1 MLRMNPQRL
10 RRLGNPY
17 VCASC
22 RSCLSAP
29 CSLRPSLFQSTVLVN
44 DRGYTK
50 SANTSTARG
59 ESAAANTKS
68 SNETTEKPTRAKSA
82 RLRRQKPPSQKKK
95 QDRAATSKKSTSPKP
110 PSTTT
115 EEPAA
120 GSEVIRQVF
129 ESLKNLED
137 SYASINTRLSHVQKG
152 AQNVTVTGAHGDPG
166 NASKTLDLDVF
177 VRRQTSKLGGR
188 LKTIR
193 GTLDVLK
200 SVLNS
205 QQIPLDHLAKRP
217 TATDSSPKTVK
228 THTTGEPAPPT
239 SDAQPGEA
247 KADSKPVIR
256 KIEGERRYAPKDG
269 SPKPRKSPE
278 TSVASAPKPEKIVP
292 ENPKAADKWTSIAN
306 RLSRNGKT
314 PFAAGMAAAAASAVN
329 AATSVSDVSSSA
341 TAKTSSSKPAKRSR
355 TSKKSPVD
363 VQNVSAKSLQLVPV
377 EIPDAPEVPRLS
389 YGLDRVLFNPG
400 VYHLQDPRSRVYNFD
415 PYLANIMPINEFDF
429 NALKKYV
436 TSSKD
441 TTLVGLA
448 AQLRKKYSGST
459 SSMTQ
464 MLSHFHYL
472 LSAWRPVNAAN
483 LSRQFNPDF
492 TSFTQIMRAPA
503 AAFLHLKDEVY
514 AIDADK
520 EYDTASILSMLGKS
534 MEKLLTLPKD
544 EFERYRRA
552 NSDQITEEERNADEA
567 FHFTTMGDF
576 LMRSQLDA
584 YDPRLPGT
592 GMFDLK
598 TRAVVSIRMDAQGF
612 QKGLGYEIRKRF
624 GQWESFERE
633 YFDMIRAAF
642 LKYSLQVRMGRMDG
656 IFVAFHNT
664 QRIFGFQYVSL
675 DEMDLALHGTEDR
688 ALGDQ
693 EFKLS
698 LHLLNK
704 VLDRATERFPGRSIR
719 LHVETRPTD
728 PPFMY
733 VFAKPVTAEEIEKV
747 QTSNQAA
754 IAEYEQQILG
764 LAQEE
769 SDSEAPEP
777 EAEQPVSQ
785 EEETVSVDE
794 ARNQQRQT
802 QAFWE
807 EMQEK
812 VDEAVEDDAL
822 GIGHVREAI
831 QDALEQS
838 GLLKARTPEEARWY
852 VDGLLEALTPNQAS
866 EMRENDSKDD
876 QQVETPVSEA
886 GSSTVDSA
894 QGDGLGAGQE
904 GTTTSGEATPVTQE
918 TSEVQAPREGEEISA
933 PSNDRHDSEAR
944 GSRNLGLKDLILR
957 VATRVDEKPEV
968 EEAEVPD
975 DDAASD
981 VSKLRTFERIL
992 SELVAKSKQ
1001 AESDSTSTT
1010 SQTDDLSTQSS
1021 EDLKSSITSAAAAAE
1036 SVKEA
1041 ASDAGAQGE
1050 EPDTELDVSEGELLG
1065 MVLTV
1070 RNKVNGQY
1078 APRPD
1083 PQFSQLNWS
1092 LEYSIEDIPN
1102 ERAKTVY
1109 KSIQARRK
1117 KVLVPDKGRD
1127 REKQWYSMFAG
1138 KLEEMSK
1145 RGKQFRKQQDALSK
1159 EEPVHVVGEEA
1170 PLTWDE
1176 AFSHQKQWKP
1186 LSWDEPKDS

>member
-1 MLRMNPQRL
+1 MLHSAAL
-10 RRLGNPY
+10 
-17 VCASC
+17 ASD
-22 RSCLSAP
+22 RSYS
-29 CSLRPSLFQSTVLVN
+29 
-44 DRGYTK
+44 K
-50 SANTSTARG
+50 SANAP
-59 ESAAANTKS
+59 AAPAAPVANTKPLDKIS
-68 SNETTEKPTRAKSA
+68 DQSPRARSPRRGRKKPPTAPKTKENRAPTP
-82 RLRRQKPPSQKKK
+82 QIPSQKP
-95 QDRAATSKKSTSPKP
+95 AATTP
-110 PSTTT
+110 
-115 EEPAA
+115 EEPA
-120 GSEVIRQVF
+120 GPDVIRQVF

-137 SYASINTRLSHVQKG
+137 SYASINTRLSHVQEG
-152 AQNVTVTGAHGDPG
+152 TRNGVATGAGADSG
-166 NASKTLDLDVF
+166 NAPKTEKLDVF
-177 VRRQTSKLGGR
+177 VKRQTSKLSGR

-205 QQIPLDHLAKRP
+205 QQIPLDHLTKRP
-217 TATDSSPKTVK
+217 SIAESSPKAT
-228 THTTGEPAPPT
+228 EPDPASKQESSTAPPKPT
-239 SDAQPGEA
+239 DSGASEVKPMFRKVGAERHGSKVQAARPGSH
-247 KADSKPVIR
+247 KATPDSPSPSAFKLEKSKP
-256 KIEGERRYAPKDG
+256 E
-269 SPKPRKSPE
+269 
-278 TSVASAPKPEKIVP
+278 
-292 ENPKAADKWTSIAN
+292 KWTSIAG
-306 RLSRNGKT
+306 RMARSDKVSL
-314 PFAAGMAAAAASAVN
+314 AAAAIAAVGAASSAN
-329 AATSVSDVSSSA
+329 EPYASA
-341 TAKTSSSKPAKRSR
+341 TAKSVASKPAKRTR
-355 TSKKSPVD
+355 KSKDPVN
-363 VQNVSAKSLQLVPV
+363 VQRVKANHLELVPV
-377 EIPDAPEVPRLS
+377 EIPDAPEVAKLA

-400 VYHLQDPRSRVYNFD
+400 VYHMQDPRSRVYNFD

-429 NALKKYV
+429 NALQKYV

-441 TTLVGLA
+441 NTLISLA
-448 AQLRKKYSGST
+448 AKLGKKYSGST

-503 AAFLHLKDEVY
+503 AAFLHLRDDVY

-584 YDPRLPGT
+584 YDPRLPGS

-598 TRAVVSIRMDAQGF
+598 TRAVVSIRMDAQQF
-612 QKGLGYEIRKRF
+612 QKGLGYEIRHRF

-633 YFDMIRAAF
+633 YYDMIRAAF

-675 DEMDLALHGTEDR
+675 NEMDLALHGTENRD
-688 ALGDQ
+688 LGDQ

-698 LHLLNK
+698 VHLLNK
-704 VLDRATERFPGRSIR
+704 VLDRATERYPGRSIR

-733 VFAKPVTAEEIEKV
+733 IFAKPVTGEEIEKI

-769 SDSEAPEP
+769 SEVETPESES
-777 EAEQPVSQ
+777 EQPVGQ
-785 EEETVSVDE
+785 EEETISVDE
-794 ARNQQRQT
+794 ARNQQWQT

-812 VDEAVEDDAL
+812 VDEAVENDAL
-822 GIGHVREAI
+822 GISHVREAI

-838 GLLKARTPEEARWY
+838 GLLKARTPEEARGY
-852 VDGLLEALTPNQAS
+852 VDGLLEALTRNQAT
-866 EMRENDSKDD
+866 EARDNDAKDE
-876 QQVETPVSEA
+876 QETDTPANET
-886 GSSTVDSA
+886 GISTVDSA
-894 QGDGLGAGQE
+894 QGDGLSTLQE
-904 GTTTSGEATPVTQE
+904 GRSSSGEATPVV
-918 TSEVQAPREGEEISA
+918 SEITEAQASEDVEIRSDTVV
-933 PSNDRHDSEAR
+933 DRNDSESR
-944 GSRNLGLKDLILR
+944 GSRDLGLKDLILR

-968 EEAEVPD
+968 EEAELPE

-992 SELVAKSKQ
+992 SELVARSRQ
-1001 AESDSTSTT
+1001 SQSDSAPSASPETEDVSAQSDQDVESSEKSTATST
-1010 SQTDDLSTQSS
+1010 
-1021 EDLKSSITSAAAAAE
+1021 EALKDS
-1036 SVKEA
+1036 
-1041 ASDAGAQGE
+1041 ASDAGAQENE
-1050 EPDTELDVSEGELLG
+1050 ETDTELDISQGELLG

-1078 APRPD
+1078 ASRPD
-1083 PQFSQLNWS
+1083 PQFSELNWS
-1092 LEYSIEDIPN
+1092 LEYSIDEIPT
-1102 ERAKTVY
+1102 ERAKTIY

-1117 KVLVPDKGRD
+1117 KVLKPDKGTD
-1127 REKQWYSMFAG
+1127 REKTWHSMWQG
-1138 KLEEMSK
+1138 KLDEMSK
-1145 RGKQFRKQQDALSK
+1145 KGRQFRKQEDARGRES
-1159 EEPVHVVGEEA
+1159 PVHVVDQKE

-1176 AFSHQKQWKP
+1176 AFSHQAQWKP
-1186 LSWDEPKDS
+1186 LTWDEPKDS